1 MYEYYVIMNIMNISN
16 YEYFLKINKNNLYIT
31 SSALLIIREFK
42 LKI

>member
-16 YEYFLKINKNNLYIT
+16 YFLKINKNNLYIT
-31 SSALLIIREFK
+31 ISALLIIRDK